1 MRRLVVITRLIETA
15 RRAAGA
21 CDVGGV
27 RSDVALAA
35 DLRFGAVTK
44 YRHVSCQELK
54 SI

>member
-35 DLRFGAVTK
+35 DLRLGATTENW
-44 YRHVSCQELK
+44 HV
-54 SI
+54 